1 MVMRLGSKA
10 EGADF
15 FRMVIERDDLWR
27 DLESSHIVL
36 QGPVR
41 LEELLV
47 QRLTERA
54 KQRGLMVRWVR
65 VSHLNGAAELVRTL
79 ERTPAKE
86 SLARC
91 LTRVAGWLA
100 RIKKFTFKAFGFEIN
115 AEFELIPPTP
125 PAVYL
130 PSPSADPVLIFI
142 EIGEFSAFLER
153 LMARD
158 PDGVAKL
165 REWLHTSRTSSG
177 RPHHMILYR
186 DRSNHA

>member
-91 LTRVAGWLA
+91 LTRVAGWLRA
-100 RIKKFTFKAFGFEIN
+100 SRN
-115 AEFELIPPTP
+115 
-125 PAVYL
+125 
-130 PSPSADPVLIFI
+130 SPSKH
-142 EIGEFSAFLER
+142 SALKSTPN
-153 LMARD
+153 L
-158 PDGVAKL
+158 
-165 REWLHTSRTSSG
+165 S
-177 RPHHMILYR
+177 
-186 DRSNHA
+186 

>member
-91 LTRVAGWLA
+91 LSKVAGWLA
-100 RIKKFTFKAFGFEIN
+100 RITKLKLKVLGCEAN
-115 AEFELIPPTP
+115 AEFQPIPPTF
-125 PAVYL
+125 PAVDS
-130 PSPSADPVLIFI
+130 PSPSAEPVLIFI
-142 EIGEFSAFLER
+142 DIGEFAAFLER

-177 RPHHMILYR
+177 RSHHMILYR
-186 DRSNHA
+186 NRSNHA

>member
-54 KQRGLMVRWVR
+54 KEKGLMIRWVR
-65 VSHLNGAAELVRTL
+65 VSHLSGAAELVRAL

-86 SLARC
+86 SLNRC
-91 LTRVAGWLA
+91 LSKVAGWLA
-100 RIKKFTFKAFGFEIN
+100 RITKLKLKVLGCEAN
-115 AEFELIPPTP
+115 AEFQPIPPTS
-125 PAVYL
+125 PAVDS

-142 EIGEFSAFLER
+142 EIGEFAAFLER